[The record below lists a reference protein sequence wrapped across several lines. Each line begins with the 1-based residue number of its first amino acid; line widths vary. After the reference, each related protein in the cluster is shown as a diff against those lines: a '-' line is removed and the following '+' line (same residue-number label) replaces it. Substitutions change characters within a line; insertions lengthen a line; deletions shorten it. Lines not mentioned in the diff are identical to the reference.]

1 MTTMPR
7 RGTRTHWR
15 WLAALAAVAGC
26 TALSACSSTQSASPP
41 APGTPSGPAAI
52 STLVAQAKS
61 EKGVVIYGNAPTDYL
76 KPVIAAFEQAYPG
89 ISVTETD
96 LADNQV
102 FSKYEAEAAQGART
116 ADLLMASAPASW
128 VQAVQN
134 GVTKDVTPQGLAN
147 FPTDTDQGHGVY
159 VMSPEPILTS
169 YNPRLVKADEV
180 PTTYTQMAADAKAN
194 PAKYK
199 FASYPVDNPLA
210 YAAYYGLIHI
220 LGADTVWQDV
230 AALAPTTKTF
240 NEGLDGLQAM
250 IQGGVSMGYFTS
262 GLAQGVLPHYKGLA
276 AYTFM
281 SDATPLIPRGIAVSA
296 KASSPAS
303 AQLFLD
309 FLFSKPGQ
317 DALCAGGFEASMN
330 DYTPPGCTASLAYLR
345 TKVPAASIYT
355 VPISRAVLDAQPGIV
370 ARWNQAFHR

>member
-1 MTTMPR
+1 V
-7 RGTRTHWR
+7 G
-15 WLAALAAVAGC
+15 AC
-26 TALSACSSTQSASPP
+26 TALSACASTPSASK
-41 APGTPSGPAAI
+41 APSGTPSGPAAI
-52 STLVAQAKS
+52 SSLVAQAKS
-61 EKGVVIYGNAPTDYL
+61 EKGLVIYGNAPTDYL
-76 KPVIAAFEQAYPG
+76 KPVIAAFDKAYPG
-89 ISVTETD
+89 ITATETD
-96 LADNQV
+96 LTDNQV

-134 GVTKDVTPQGLAN
+134 GVTKNVTPQGLAN
-147 FPTDTDQGHGVY
+147 FPPDTDQGNGVY

-169 YNPRLVKADEV
+169 YNPKLLKPNEV
-180 PTTYTQMAADAKAN
+180 PTTYAQMAADAKAN

-199 FASYPVDNPLA
+199 FASYPIDNPLA

-220 LGADTVWQDV
+220 LGSDPVWQDV
-230 AALAPTTKTF
+230 TALAPTTKTF
-240 NEGLDGLQAM
+240 AEGLDGLQAM

-262 GLAQGVLPHYKGLA
+262 GLAQGVIPHYKGLA

-281 SDATPLIPRGIAVSA
+281 TDATPLIPRAIAVSA

-309 FLFSKPGQ
+309 FLYSKPGQ

-330 DYTPPGCTASLAYLR
+330 DYTPPGCTASLAYLK
-345 TKVPAASIYT
+345 TKVPAAAIYT
-355 VPISRAVLDAQPGIV
+355 VPINQTVLDAQPGIV
-370 ARWNQAFHR
+370 QKWNQAFHR